1 MTTLVTSIC
10 AVNMKQ
16 STKVISCKTREDCKP
31 WRAPNLNVSE
41 ESVFDYKLTEQEKA
55 THCSQQQ
62 KIRQQAYEKSYAK
75 GYMEGMAQ
83 GQKEIGVQLEY
94 LQSIMATLAMPLPG
108 FDDQL
113 VDEMVQLSMAVV
125 KQMVRREL
133 KTSPGEV
140 VAVIKEAISIL
151 PATSA
156 DVTLELH
163 PEDAELVRNALMN
176 PDAESNWKINVDP
189 VLTRG
194 GCRVLTR
201 SSRIDATVEA
211 RLNAVI
217 ASVLGDERMQDSS
230 R

>member
-1 MTTLVTSIC
+1 MS
-10 AVNMKQ
+10 
-16 STKVISCKTREDCKP
+16 KVINSKSREDCKP
-31 WRAPNLNVSE
+31 WLAPNLNLSE
-41 ESVFDYKLTEQEKA
+41 ESVFDYKLTEPEKL
-55 THCSQQQ
+55 THRSQQQ

-75 GYMEGMAQ
+75 GYMEGLAQ
-83 GQKEIGVQLEY
+83 GQKEIGVQLEF
-94 LQSIMATLAMPLPG
+94 LHSIMATLAMPLPG

-113 VDEMVQLSMAVV
+113 VDEMVQLSMSVV

-151 PATSA
+151 PTTSA
-156 DVTLELH
+156 EVTLELNS
-163 PEDAELVRNALMN
+163 EDAELVRNALMN
-176 PDAESNWKINVDP
+176 PDTESNWKISVDP

-194 GCRVLTR
+194 GCRVLTK
-201 SSRIDATVEA
+201 SSRIDATVET

-217 ASVLGDERMQDSS
+217 ASVLGCERMQDSS

>member
-1 MTTLVTSIC
+1 MSTSKI
-10 AVNMKQ
+10 
-16 STKVISCKTREDCKP
+16 ISCKTREDCKP

-41 ESVFDYKLTEQEKA
+41 ETVFDYKLTETEKI
-55 THCSQQQ
+55 THRNQQQ
-62 KIRQQAYEKSYAK
+62 QIRQQAYEKSYAK
-75 GYMEGMAQ
+75 GYMEGLAQ
-83 GQKEIGVQLEY
+83 GQKEIGVQLEF
-94 LQSIMATLAMPLPG
+94 LHSIMANLAMPLAG

-113 VDEMVQLSMAVV
+113 VDEMVQLSMSVV

-151 PATSA
+151 PTTSTE
-156 DVTLELH
+156 VTLELH
-163 PEDAELVRNALMN
+163 PEDAELVQSALIK
-176 PDAESNWKINVDP
+176 PDTGSNWKINVDP

-194 GCRVLTR
+194 GCRVFTR
-201 SSRIDATVEA
+201 SSRIDATVES

-217 ASVLGDERMQDSS
+217 ASVLGCERTQDTS

>member
-1 MTTLVTSIC
+1 MS
-10 AVNMKQ
+10 
-16 STKVISCKTREDCKP
+16 KVLISKNREDCKP

-41 ESVFDYKLTEQEKA
+41 ESVFDYKLTEPEKL
-55 THCSQQQ
+55 THRSQQQ

-83 GQKEIGVQLEY
+83 GQKEIGVQLEF
-94 LQSIMATLAMPLPG
+94 LQSIMANLAMPLPG

-113 VDEMVQLSMAVV
+113 VDEMVQLSMSVV

-151 PATSA
+151 PTTSA
-156 DVTLELH
+156 EVTLELH
-163 PEDAELVRNALMN
+163 PEDAELVRSALMS
-176 PDAESNWKINVDP
+176 PDTESNWKISVDP

-194 GCRVLTR
+194 GCRVLTK
-201 SSRIDATVEA
+201 SSRIDATVES

-217 ASVLGDERMQDSS
+217 ASVLGCERMQDS
-230 R
+230 

>member
-1 MTTLVTSIC
+1 MMS
-10 AVNMKQ
+10 M
-16 STKVISCKTREDCKP
+16 SKVISSKTREDCKP
-31 WRAPNLNVSE
+31 WCAPNLNVSE
-41 ESVFDYKLTEQEKA
+41 ESVFDYKLTEPEKI
-55 THCSQQQ
+55 THRNQQQ

-75 GYMEGMAQ
+75 GYMEGLEQ
-83 GQKEIGVQLEY
+83 GQREIGVQLEY

-113 VDEMVQLSMAVV
+113 VDEMVQLSMSVV

-133 KTSPGEV
+133 KSSPGEV

-151 PATSA
+151 PATST
-156 DVTLELH
+156 DVILELN
-163 PEDAELVRNALMN
+163 PEDAELVRNALMK
-176 PDAESNWKINVDP
+176 PDIESNWKINVDP

-194 GCRVLTR
+194 GCRVLTK

-217 ASVLGDERMQDSS
+217 ASVLGDERMQDSPG
-230 R
+230 

>member
-1 MTTLVTSIC
+1 MS
-10 AVNMKQ
+10 
-16 STKVISCKTREDCKP
+16 KVLSSKTREDCKP
-31 WRAPNLNVSE
+31 WRAPNLNVTE
-41 ESVFDYKLTEQEKA
+41 ESVFDYKLTEPEKI
-55 THCSQQQ
+55 THRSQQQ

-83 GQKEIGVQLEY
+83 GQKEIGVQLES
-94 LQSIMATLAMPLPG
+94 LHSIMATLAMPLPG

-151 PATSA
+151 PTTSTE
-156 DVTLELH
+156 VTLELH
-163 PEDAELVRNALMN
+163 PEDAELVRSALMN
-176 PDAESNWKINVDP
+176 PDSESNWKISVDP
-189 VLTRG
+189 ALTRG
-194 GCRVLTR
+194 GCRVLTK

-217 ASVLGDERMQDSS
+217 ASVLGCERMQDSS

>member
-1 MTTLVTSIC
+1 
-10 AVNMKQ
+10 MKQ
-16 STKVISCKTREDCKP
+16 STKVISSKTREDCKP

-41 ESVFDYKLTEQEKA
+41 ESVFDYQLTDPEKI
-55 THCSQQQ
+55 THRNQQQ

-75 GYMEGMAQ
+75 GYMEGLAK

-94 LQSIMATLAMPLPG
+94 LHSIMATLAMPLPG

-113 VDEMVQLSMAVV
+113 VDEMVQLSMSVV

-151 PATSA
+151 PATST
-156 DVTLELH
+156 DVILELH
-163 PEDAELVRNALMN
+163 PEDAELVQSALMN
-176 PDAESNWKINVDP
+176 PDTESNWEIKVDP

-194 GCRVLTR
+194 GCRVLTK

-217 ASVLGDERMQDSS
+217 ASVLGCERVQDSS